1 MNNYLF
7 PIRLFTFFVSTLCLL
22 LTYFNNQYLNYVQ
35 YSIMICSLIGIIAMT
50 IYDGIKKNNKIIN
63 DKRYNLLVIMSSI
76 LVIFIYIRFFFDSNL
91 IIVSKNLLNRY
102 EFINMYMWLF
112 MLLFIF
118 ILIYHLLL
126 EFTLKKQS

>member
-50 IYDGIKKNNKIIN
+50 IYDCIKKNNKIKN